1 MIKEIISS
9 YILYPLAE
17 RMEKRDIRSKLK
29 SLYQYYAK
37 PFSIREVE
45 MKQALYAQVAFA
57 NEKVPY
63 YRDLFKTVK
72 FDPTSL
78 LKDIQYINE
87 IPFLDKNIILEQ
99 GNRLLVEGF
108 EKLRSYPCKTGG
120 STGKSVIIH
129 YDQDASDW
137 SAATTLYARNSC
149 GNYRHKKELH
159 LSSELPIE
167 RKGKAQFRE
176 NMKCLSLNRTNVFY
190 KTFDDESIERLLSEI
205 KKAKSHLIHA
215 HPSTM
220 YTIAVAAKKKNANKK
235 LFSIFESSGEFLPA
249 KKAEF
254 IQDAFGCRIINRYG
268 LAEAGV
274 IAYQMHNDPDELLL
288 LDHIAYAE
296 SVLDEVVITNLKNT
310 MMPLLRYKTG
320 DLGEVVHT
328 QNGMILK
335 KLRGR
340 VHDSVNINGVVY
352 LTHYIQDL
360 LDRFGGVSDFQ
371 IVTKENEQPRLRVV
385 MEENGNKENLEKEVR
400 AIFHDHLPIDYIGAQ
415 DLRLV
420 GRRHKFRYV
429 VNE

>member
-17 RMEKRDIRSKLK
+17 RMEKRDIRTKLK
-29 SLYQYYAK
+29 SLYTYYAK
-37 PFSIREVE
+37 PFSFREVE
-45 MKQALYAQVAFA
+45 MKKALYEQVAYA

-63 YRDLFKTVK
+63 YRDLFKAVK

-78 LKDIQYINE
+78 LKDVQYINE
-87 IPFLDKNIILEQ
+87 IPFLDKNIILEH
-99 GNRLLVEGF
+99 GDRLLVEGF

-167 RKGKAQFRE
+167 RRGRDQFRE

-190 KTFDDESIERLLSEI
+190 KTFDDESINQLLTEI
-205 KKAKSHLIHA
+205 KKAKSHLVHG

-220 YTIAVAAKKKNANKK
+220 YTIAVAAKKKNVHKK

-254 IQDAFGCRIINRYG
+254 IQDVFGCKIINRYG

-274 IAYQMHNDPDELLL
+274 IAYQMGNDPDELLL
-288 LDHIAYAE
+288 LDHMVFAE

-320 DLGEVVHT
+320 DLGEVLHT
-328 QNGMILK
+328 QNGMVLK
-335 KLRGR
+335 NLRGR
-340 VHDSVNINGVVY
+340 VHDSVTINGIVY

-371 IVTKENEQPRLRVV
+371 IVTKENEKPRLRIV
-385 MEENGNKENLEKEVR
+385 MEENGSKENLEKEVH
-400 AIFHDHLPIDYIGAQ
+400 AIFQEHLPIEYIGAQ